1 MGIDITNSQ
10 LGIFAGIVG
19 ALITIWKGV
28 DMVRKSGERHQ
39 ELIDSI
45 KALQK
50 NEARQDAIIHELDKK
65 LDTLLTE
72 VAIIKAKIG
81 DK

>member
-1 MGIDITNSQ
+1 MTLDKDLLYIG
-10 LGIFAGIVG
+10 GIVG
-19 ALITIWKGV
+19 ALITLWKGV
-28 DMVRKSGERHQ
+28 DMIRKSGERHQ

-50 NEARQDAIIHELDKK
+50 NEEKQDLVIQELDRKVDVLITELAKVKQK
-65 LDTLLTE
+65 LE
-72 VAIIKAKIG
+72 